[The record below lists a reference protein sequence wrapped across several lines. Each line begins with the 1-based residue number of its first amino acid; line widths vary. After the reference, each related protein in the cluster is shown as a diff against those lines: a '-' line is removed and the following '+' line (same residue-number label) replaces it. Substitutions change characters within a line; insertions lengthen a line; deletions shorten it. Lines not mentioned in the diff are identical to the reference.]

1 MENGQAFA
9 SYLTKEVWDDL
20 VLRGW
25 AGPPRDPALH
35 WIRNPPGVMSPTRPV
50 WLGPDQLVYRD
61 QLFRRFKG
69 FLNYGSPYLRPQF
82 ADLVADWL
90 VTGESFPPLPVGNKR
105 WYDARSGTY
114 RRRLAWSRVQR
125 VLAFLVLAALGTM
138 TAAGPR
144 DLLVTVLG
152 KAGEWLVATWYAI
165 WNVLLLLRDEFI
177 PSLLCFALSCAAVV
191 LTIGLLARV
200 FFRDV
205 SKPDPETE

>member
-1 MENGQAFA
+1 MENGQVFA
-9 SYLTKEVWDDL
+9 TYLTKEVWDDL

-90 VTGESFPPLPVGNKR
+90 VTGGASR
-105 WYDARSGTY
+105 RCRSGTNGGMM
-114 RRRLAWSRVQR
+114 RGQVR
-125 VLAFLVLAALGTM
+125 
-138 TAAGPR
+138 TAGVSPGAGPNGCLPFGSWR
-144 DLLVTVLG
+144 LWHHDG
-152 KAGEWLVATWYAI
+152 GGA
-165 WNVLLLLRDEFI
+165 
-177 PSLLCFALSCAAVV
+177 P
-191 LTIGLLARV
+191 
-200 FFRDV
+200 
-205 SKPDPETE
+205 